1 MRACIHLQNY
11 VFSIYWL
18 ANTFQLLYYYKEI
31 LFDLARSWETYDFLF
46 SYLLVRKM
54 VDAEVNF
61 SKDVLT
67 YLYSLL
73 TYSMPI
79 FTLLLSTTSP
89 CAVERTCQ
97 ESSYPVSREVKDC
110 LRQQHTEAE
119 RWCLLKHTS
128 WFTVNCQVGKFI
140 SADQSGKYPECGV
153 WVYVYAWV
161 YFNYPPGKSL
171 NQHLFQ

>member
-1 MRACIHLQNY
+1 MYSSSKLFIQHFLTLKYFIAFILLQKY
-11 VFSIYWL
+11 LVLIWQK
-18 ANTFQLLYYYKEI
+18 TWQ
-31 LFDLARSWETYDFLF
+31 THDFLF

-54 VDAEVNF
+54 VDPEMNF
-61 SKDVLT
+61 SKARLT

-73 TYSMPI
+73 NYSMSI
-79 FTLLLSTTSP
+79 YTLLLSTTSL
-89 CAVERTCQ
+89 CAAERMCQ
-97 ESSYPVSREVKDC
+97 DLSGPVSQEVKDC
-110 LRQQHTEAE
+110 LRQHHTEAE
-119 RWCLLKHTS
+119 RWCLLKHTP

-153 WVYVYAWV
+153 WVYSCAWV